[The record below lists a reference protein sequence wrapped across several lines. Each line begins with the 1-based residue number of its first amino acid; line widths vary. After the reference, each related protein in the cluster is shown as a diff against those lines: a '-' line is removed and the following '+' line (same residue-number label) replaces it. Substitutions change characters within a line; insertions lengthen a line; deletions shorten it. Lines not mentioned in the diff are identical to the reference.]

1 MQIVIHG
8 ALARWPLILFNVASL
23 EFVNVVVVGGDSETS
38 RCLKLPPVPWSSE
51 IQDQSVAS
59 GLALVRSSCTSNLLQ
74 FIFIQVVAP
83 RKLMV

>member
-51 IQDQSVAS
+51 IQTGSERRLRL
-59 GLALVRSSCTSNLLQ
+59 GLGPQ
-74 FIFIQVVAP
+74 FMH
-83 RKLMV
+83 K